1 MTATIETPAQFIDA
15 LEKFQQ
21 VYDYHWEH
29 LNETG
34 TIDKSI
40 AEGLE
45 LRAKM
50 LQQAAARV
58 LPAGKNKDQILRHLA
73 WSHQHAHGWA
83 ALFAAA

>member
-21 VYDYHWEH
+21 VYDHHWEH

-45 LRAKM
+45 LRADILHRKG
-50 LQQAAARV
+50 AEV
-58 LPAGKNKDQILRHLA
+58 LPDGQNKDQILQHLA
-73 WSHQHAHGWA
+73 WCHRHAHGWA